1 MRNCAIDEEIVLEK
15 HEEFYV
21 VYSPQVKGNFQ
32 LTLGDIK
39 FKVCPLS
46 WISSDS
52 WYYLE
57 LFHLCKTLHCLP
69 EEGGV
74 LDQDNKTMEAFQ
86 IIATEIQRYS
96 ERMKSQEL
104 QMLTQ
109 LEQMRW
115 RKS

>member
-15 HEEFYV
+15 QDDFYV
-21 VYSPQVKGNFQ
+21 VYSPQVGGNFQ

-57 LFHLCKTLHCLP
+57 LFHLCKILSCLP

-86 IIATEIQRYS
+86 IISTEIQYYS
-96 ERMKSQEL
+96 ERLRSQEF
-104 QMLTQ
+104 QMLPQ
-109 LEQMRW
+109 IGQMKW

>member
-1 MRNCAIDEEIVLEK
+1 
-15 HEEFYV
+15 
-21 VYSPQVKGNFQ
+21 
-32 LTLGDIK
+32 
-39 FKVCPLS
+39 
-46 WISSDS
+46 
-52 WYYLE
+52 
-57 LFHLCKTLHCLP
+57 
-69 EEGGV
+69 V

-104 QMLTQ
+104 QMLPQ